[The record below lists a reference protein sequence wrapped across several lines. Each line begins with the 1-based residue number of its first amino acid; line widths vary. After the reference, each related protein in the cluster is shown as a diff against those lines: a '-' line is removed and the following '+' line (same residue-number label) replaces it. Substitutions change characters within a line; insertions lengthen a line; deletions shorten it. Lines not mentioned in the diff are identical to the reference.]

1 MSGDGDIIKEY
12 YYRVHAPDGL
22 FPQIMKFEVIR
33 HTPRGV
39 YILDNKKNER
49 YICYNWRKA
58 WAYPDRKHAILSF
71 IRRRHVQIS
80 IITEQLRKAY
90 YQLELAQLGE
100 FIADESVT
108 LPFLPKSLPSVT
120 KSLTVDWS

>member
-12 YYRVHAPDGL
+12 YYRVDAPDKL
-22 FPQIMKFEVIR
+22 HPEIKRYEVIR
-33 HTPRGV
+33 RTPRGV
-39 YILDNKKNER
+39 YILDNENNER
-49 YICYNWRKA
+49 YICDNWRRA

-80 IITEQLRKAY
+80 IITEQLRAAY
-90 YQLELAQLGE
+90 YQLECAELGI
-100 FIADESVT
+100 FSWDQSVI
-108 LPFLPKSLPSVT
+108 PFAPSSAINPIT